1 MGTTS
6 GREPTKREGAAAR
19 EIRCKIRSKGGRKP
33 NKREGA
39 VHSDIYIMEKSQL
52 CETNCNCSD
61 FISTSGKKRTE
72 RQWNTLKRKDQKVAN
87 HLVRSDIIGK
97 WALSVI
103 YLLKEAASRKEENYT
118 QSAQLSASLVI
129 EILIEIFTSCE
140 ANTEGEREGFSP
152 LGKLFVS

>member
-1 MGTTS
+1 M
-6 GREPTKREGAAAR
+6 
-19 EIRCKIRSKGGRKP
+19 
-33 NKREGA
+33 
-39 VHSDIYIMEKSQL
+39 
-52 CETNCNCSD
+52 
-61 FISTSGKKRTE
+61 
-72 RQWNTLKRKDQKVAN
+72 
-87 HLVRSDIIGK
+87 
-97 WALSVI
+97 I